1 MGAPPASELA
11 VQCLAQFDECL
22 LNHALA
28 HNQWADNRRA
38 DFNIWVDG
46 VGAMAG
52 KTASLDARFESR
64 PRELILTKNLL
75 FQLGY
80 YLEDALTV
88 TDERE
93 LEEVKRNVDTSIEN
107 LASMAIA
114 IRRTGRKSRL
124 VRADASFNSASLDD
138 FRKHLEFIVRLRPTL
153 PGYRHPSHHKNKPH
167 WWQRHLSAK
176 LNPLQQ
182 RLIEANLRRRNRFLY
197 AQSHSRKLAYRQLD
211 EDLAGHQ
218 PQTGELIKHRYSKGN
233 PTSQLPVRGV
243 SAQHNLGTA
252 KHRNIMPALSE
263 TLASTPESKLKW
275 TEPNNRVRV
284 AMTQMSRVTGT
295 TLYPNLRKPQQSEAQ
310 GMDQDETELP
320 KMLKCPCCCEAIPS
334 SMLKVESAWKKH
346 LSKDLCPYTCIA
358 TNCPTPHILYCTRAE
373 WEDHLKEQHP
383 KTWKCQLCDDPGD
396 VVFHTDDQLVDHVS
410 EEHMDSFPASL
421 LGAVRLWPSSPSIG
435 LKSCPLCY
443 KTGPRDSPSLIDH
456 VLEHTHS
463 FALRSLPWA
472 DVSVANFEK
481 SGTFEWYNVSCL
493 QPRKPTEPT
502 ASLHQWLLHD
512 WFEKFETPTV
522 KDGEWERAEAALGD
536 LAASRARVQ
545 VMYQDDYFA
554 TNDYFASDTE
564 GPSQPLSRNSFDS
577 EPETEPAESDGNAP
591 QWGGWSYGTRNEQS
605 QGDTHQLR
613 NNDADLDTEWY
624 TPNNELTICD
634 SDQDVPGYS
643 NKPKGKDPE
652 AEPLETDENESQEE
666 DWSNWIWSEDY
677 ERYYRQRHNTNGDL
691 ETEWHE
697 KHTTYDS
704 DQDGS
709 ELSTES
715 RDEAELYNAQDDIE
729 DTLPSIE
736 AAQDYGTN
744 FYAFDD
750 ETTTA
755 TAAPGMLLA
764 MELGALETHWQPQGQ
779 MNTKPMVL
787 SPAMFLLLMR
797 NGRS

>member
-1 MGAPPASELA
+1 
-11 VQCLAQFDECL
+11 
-22 LNHALA
+22 
-28 HNQWADNRRA
+28 
-38 DFNIWVDG
+38 
-46 VGAMAG
+46 MAG

-80 YLEDALTV
+80 YLEDALTA

-153 PGYRHPSHHKNKPH
+153 PGYRHPSHHKNHPH

-197 AQSHSRKLAYRQLD
+197 AQ
-211 EDLAGHQ
+211 
-218 PQTGELIKHRYSKGN
+218 T
-233 PTSQLPVRGV
+233 
-243 SAQHNLGTA
+243 
-252 KHRNIMPALSE
+252 LSE
-263 TLASTPESKLKW
+263 ALASTPESKLKW

-358 TNCPTPHILYCTRAE
+358 TNCPTPHVLYCTRAE

-396 VVFHTDDQLVDHVS
+396 IVFHTDDQLLEHVS

-443 KTGPRDSPSLIDH
+443 KTGPRDAPSLIDH

-472 DVSVANFEK
+472 DLSVANFEK
-481 SGTFEWYNVSCL
+481 
-493 QPRKPTEPT
+493 P
-502 ASLHQWLLHD
+502 
-512 WFEKFETPTV
+512 
-522 KDGEWERAEAALGD
+522 
-536 LAASRARVQ
+536 
-545 VMYQDDYFA
+545 
-554 TNDYFASDTE
+554 
-564 GPSQPLSRNSFDS
+564 
-577 EPETEPAESDGNAP
+577 
-591 QWGGWSYGTRNEQS
+591 
-605 QGDTHQLR
+605 
-613 NNDADLDTEWY
+613 
-624 TPNNELTICD
+624 
-634 SDQDVPGYS
+634 
-643 NKPKGKDPE
+643 
-652 AEPLETDENESQEE
+652 
-666 DWSNWIWSEDY
+666 
-677 ERYYRQRHNTNGDL
+677 
-691 ETEWHE
+691 
-697 KHTTYDS
+697 
-704 DQDGS
+704 
-709 ELSTES
+709 
-715 RDEAELYNAQDDIE
+715 
-729 DTLPSIE
+729 
-736 AAQDYGTN
+736 
-744 FYAFDD
+744 
-750 ETTTA
+750 
-755 TAAPGMLLA
+755 
-764 MELGALETHWQPQGQ
+764 
-779 MNTKPMVL
+779 
-787 SPAMFLLLMR
+787 
-797 NGRS
+797 